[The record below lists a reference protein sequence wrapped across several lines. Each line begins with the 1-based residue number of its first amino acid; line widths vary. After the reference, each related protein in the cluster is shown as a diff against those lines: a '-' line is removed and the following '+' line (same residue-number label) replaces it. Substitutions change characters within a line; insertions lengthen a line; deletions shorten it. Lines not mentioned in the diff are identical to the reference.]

1 MTESGDGG
9 QSGRVGIGLVGRAG
23 RFLIRQRPPGSA
35 MAGYWEFP
43 GGKCE
48 PGESPAD
55 ATLRECREE
64 LGISVVLG
72 PLRRMIRHRYPHAW
86 VELYY
91 FDCVTADPLAEPGP
105 GTGFRWVPAAEL
117 PALPFPRANDPIV
130 HELAAEAHSMIFPPA
145 LRPAGRR
152 RSEESS

>member
-1 MTESGDGG
+1 MADQPAEAEGRPT
-9 QSGRVGIGLVGRAG
+9 RVGIGLVRRLD

-48 PGESPAD
+48 PGESAAE

-64 LGISVVLG
+64 LGIAVTLG
-72 PLRRMIRHRYPHAW
+72 PLRSVVTHRYPHAW

-91 FDCVTADPLAEPGP
+91 YECLTADDRAEPAP
-105 GTGFRWVPAAEL
+105 GTGFRWVRAADL
-117 PALPFPRANDPIV
+117 PALVFPEANGPILKL
-130 HELAAEAHSMIFPPA
+130 LAREFA
-145 LRPAGRR
+145 RPEGPDRV
-152 RSEESS
+152 